1 MRNAFP
7 IYGTDYT
14 TCIGG
19 CDPMF
24 NEAFN
29 IKNEN
34 IKSLT
39 PVNDSGYRSTFDGVI
54 VSNSSSIRSSG
65 THPFSN
71 AENENLSGSNT
82 SIGFARNQNN
92 NRNREG
98 SRNIQ
103 QQNISKNN
111 TWNNTNINASTDD
124 LRLSGNE
131 QSKIWGNI
139 DDNAIIMCK
148 CHESAIQLT
157 VRKEGPN
164 HGIYMLHVY
173 EGFFIKYS
181 LS

>member
-19 CDPMF
+19 CNPMF
-24 NEAFN
+24 NEVLN

-34 IKSLT
+34 IKSS
-39 PVNDSGYRSTFDGVI
+39 VNDSGYRSTFDGII
-54 VSNSSSIRSSG
+54 VPNSSSIRSSG
-65 THPFSN
+65 TRPFSN
-71 AENENLSGSNT
+71 TENKKNLSESNA
-82 SIGFARNQNN
+82 SIGFVRNQNN

-103 QQNISKNN
+103 QQNIS
-111 TWNNTNINASTDD
+111 WNNTNTSFDD
-124 LRLSGNE
+124 LRLSENE

-148 CHESAIQLT
+148 CHENAIQLT
-157 VRKEGPN
+157 VRKDGPN
-164 HGIYMLHVY
+164 HGIYVLDVY
-173 EGFFIKYS
+173 ERFLIKYS

>member
-24 NEAFN
+24 NEALN

-34 IKSLT
+34 IKSLIS
-39 PVNDSGYRSTFDGVI
+39 VNDSGYRSTFDGII
-54 VSNSSSIRSSG
+54 VPNSSSIRNSG
-65 THPFSN
+65 TRPFSN
-71 AENENLSGSNT
+71 TENKKNLSGSNA
-82 SIGFARNQNN
+82 SIGFVRNQNN
-92 NRNREG
+92 NREG

-111 TWNNTNINASTDD
+111 TWNNSNTSPDN
-124 LRLSGNE
+124 LRLSENE
-131 QSKIWGNI
+131 ESKIWGNI

-148 CHESAIQLT
+148 CHENAIQLT

-164 HGIYMLHVY
+164 HGIYVLNVY
-173 EGFFIKYS
+173 EGFLIKYN